1 MKSRMTALFAVLLFF
16 SFPLFSQEF
25 YWEEPVVVSSGEAR
39 YPRAISNGKDAYAF
53 WQEIVPERKQIY
65 LSVRCKESD
74 GRWKTHER
82 FAGPFSYSGEIPEIY
97 SAAISSSGTVV
108 VAALSSTA
116 GISSFVSND
125 KCRTFKKHD
134 FPVEKGDYIAPRVF
148 VSKDDDFQL
157 FCSVAKE
164 ITLGTTVS
172 IQTHNFYLYSAV
184 SSDGI
189 NWSDFKQIFSEEK
202 FNNSFSPFM
211 ASDEEKDYLV
221 FQTQNQVGD
230 LVTYHIYSSV
240 SEDNGKSWNAPV
252 LISGETSFEVRE
264 SDAMSYDN
272 QLPFAFFFNDKIHVA
287 WERNSPGGDNSKI
300 CYVQIDEKGV
310 VPRSAETIASEGNAR
325 GVVLFSLDDELYASW
340 YARGLVA
347 DTVYYAKKDG
357 FDWKKESVETGKN
370 PCRNPYPVVNDESAA
385 FVWQESYGNERNRIK
400 FLAPDTTCEKASVVF
415 DRYKAGSRST
425 NSKVKAKI
433 TLPKD
438 SSGIDGFSYSWSS
451 DESVVPQK
459 DENDVI
465 AGSNIL
471 NLTASSEGKWFLKLN
486 VLDRAGN
493 WSEETEASYYLDLT
507 PPNPVVFMPVVT
519 DAAGFLSSNSFVI
532 KWKSDENDEDIVGY
546 NYSITKIADL
556 DRRYAKI
563 PKKAMNVK
571 FAELKEYGIK
581 LVTLNKKNIEKERKF
596 SGTIKTK
603 FENASFKNLENGLY
617 VISVAAIDEAG
628 YVGKSAN
635 YPVLLNKYEPV
646 TRITKISKEESIFGD
661 VKLDVYGQDFTIDGT
676 ISKIV
681 IDGDGHEPFDLV
693 VDAQKSGFKV
703 ISNSKVS
710 GINLGNELEEG
721 AYYVGVIHSSRG
733 LCMTKVPALNIEI
746 NGTVK
751 IENDYDYQP
760 KWRSV
765 TKNYKYRLYIVQLVF
780 YIILLLSAVGIIV
793 FGYEFIKNCRD
804 FFSTKRII
812 EQLSKGVLM
821 EAAIN
826 ENKKRKGT
834 LKASLTGFTISL
846 VAFIIALIS
855 VILGTQMIKAQNRTL
870 AKGLHDRVDVLLS
883 SLVTG
888 TRSYL
893 PSGDVLELSQLPRQ
907 MNSLGEAQFVTITGL
922 PDVGGKAKDSK
933 SLLHVWASN
942 DENLKNR
949 VDVLNARKTSFDPG
963 VSELIRDIEN
973 ETEVL
978 GQIKLVN
985 EEAGLQCGEI
995 VTQLAQLSSESAKAS
1010 AARRQEINES
1020 MQQLNVQ
1027 LNNRLNEISQKSASA
1042 IPSYS
1047 DKELDRDITE
1057 YLFYRPVLFRSGQSH
1072 DFVRGLVFIKV
1083 DTSSLIEEV
1092 DASTK
1097 LIIISVLIIALF
1109 AIAVGIVAAIIFAMK
1124 IVKPISR
1131 LEKVV
1136 KNISEENNKELLLRN
1151 EIKNL
1156 PNNEI
1161 GRLGESVNRMQFD
1174 LGINARELNL
1184 QLNASEIQQGL
1195 VPLEPLAGNVKQN
1208 ISKIN
1213 DNNVNEFAYYKG
1225 AAGVSGDYF
1234 DFKKLDDRFY
1244 VFVKCD
1250 ASGHAAPAGIL
1261 VTIIA
1266 TLYKKWFETWSF
1278 AKNGTKLDEFVYKA
1292 NDFLEALNIKGK
1304 FVAMI
1309 ICLYDSK
1316 TGNVYMCHAGD
1327 KIYRIYDAEAGVL
1340 NKKELSETPAVGPF
1354 PSFMVEMK
1362 GGFKVEKT
1370 QLKRKDILLI
1380 YTDGIEENGR
1390 AKRKSDFSA
1399 IMKPKLDSAGK
1410 QISDDYGNLEWE
1422 VDKEEFGEER
1432 VNDIVQAV
1440 FNKEKYVLTKELN
1453 PIVTEKL
1460 VFNFTNCEGT
1470 IEECVSALASI
1481 EKVFRLYKPYSASA
1495 KDWVEVDVAIDRF
1508 LKEHFNLYEEYAQQP
1523 VNEKGEVIKP
1533 KNPNYVY
1540 YAYCK
1545 EDVQEDDLTMIA
1557 VQRP

>member
-1 MKSRMTALFAVLLFF
+1 MKSRIIALFAVLVFF
-16 SFPLFSQEF
+16 SFPLFCQEF
-25 YWEEPVVVSSGEAR
+25 YWEEPVVVSSGEGR
-39 YPRAISNGKDAYAF
+39 YPRTVSNENKSYAF
-53 WQEIVPERKQIY
+53 WQEIIPERKQIY
-65 LSVRCKESD
+65 LSVRYKAED
-74 GRWKTHER
+74 GNWKTYKN
-82 FAGPFSYSGEIPEIY
+82 FAGPFSYSGEIPELY
-97 SAAISSSGTVV
+97 SAAISSDGTVV

-116 GISSFVSND
+116 KISTFVSND
-125 KCRTFKKHD
+125 NCLTFKRYD

-148 VSKDDDFQL
+148 VSKNDDFLL

-164 ITLGTTVS
+164 TTLGTKVA
-172 IQTHNFYLYSAV
+172 IQTHNFYLYGAV
-184 SSDGI
+184 SSDGL
-189 NWSDFKQIFSEEK
+189 NWSDFHQIFSGDK
-202 FNNSFSPFM
+202 FNNSFSPVI
-211 ASDEEKDYLV
+211 ASDLENDYLI
-221 FQTQNQVGD
+221 FQTQYQAGD
-230 LVTYHIYSSV
+230 LITYHIYSSV
-240 SEDNGKSWNAPV
+240 SEDGGKKWKEPV
-252 LISGETSFEVRE
+252 LISGENSFEMKE
-264 SDAMSYDN
+264 TDAMSYDN
-272 QLPFAFFFNDKIHVA
+272 QLPFAFSYKDKIHVA
-287 WERNSPGGDNSKI
+287 WERNIPGGDNSKI
-300 CYVQIDEKGV
+300 SYVQLNSQGV
-310 VPRSAETIASEGNAR
+310 VPRSAETIADEGNAR
-325 GVVLFSLDDELYASW
+325 GVVLFSIDDEMYASW
-340 YARGLVA
+340 YARGSGA

-370 PCRNPYPVVNDESAA
+370 SCKNPYPLVNNGSTA
-385 FVWQESYGNERNRIK
+385 FVWQENYASEKNRIK
-400 FLAPDTTCEKASVVF
+400 FLAPDTTCAKAAVSF
-415 DRYKAGSRST
+415 DKYKAGTRST

-433 TLPKD
+433 VLPKD
-438 SSGIDGFSYSWSS
+438 SSGTDGYSYSWSQ
-451 DESVVPQK
+451 DENVGPAK
-459 DENDVI
+459 DENDIVI
-465 AGSNIL
+465 GNGTL
-471 NLTASSEGKWFLKLN
+471 NLSASSEGKWYLKVC
-486 VLDRAGN
+486 VLDKAGN
-493 WSEETEASYYLDLT
+493 WSEESKISYSLDLT
-507 PPNPVVFMPVVT
+507 PPEPVVFLPVET
-519 DAAGFLSSNSFVI
+519 DEAGFLNSNSFLVR
-532 KWKSDENDEDIVGY
+532 WHSDDDDVAGY
-546 NYSITKIADL
+546 NYTVSKIADL
-556 DRRYAKI
+556 DKRFAKI
-563 PKKAMNVK
+563 PKKSLGVK
-571 FAELKEYGIK
+571 KSELKDYGVK
-581 LVTLNKKNIEKERKF
+581 LIAANKKNIEKERRL
-596 SGTIKTK
+596 SGAIKTK
-603 FENASFKNLENGLY
+603 FENASFKNLDNGLY

-628 YVGKSAN
+628 YVGKSASC
-635 YPVLLNKYEPV
+635 YVLLNKYVPL
-646 TRITKISKEESIFGD
+646 TRITKINQEESIFGD
-661 VKLDVYGQDFTIDGT
+661 VKIDIYGQDFTVDGT
-676 ISKIV
+676 ITKVV
-681 IDGDGHEPFDLV
+681 IDADGQEPYDLT
-693 VDAQKSGFKV
+693 VDSQKGGFKV
-703 ISNSKVS
+703 SSNSKISSV
-710 GINLGNELEEG
+710 NLGNELGEG
-721 AYYVGVIHSSRG
+721 SYYVGIIHSSRG

-760 KWRSV
+760 RWRSV
-765 TKNYKYRLYIVQLVF
+765 TKSYKYRLYFVQLAF
-780 YIILLLSAVGIIV
+780 YIILLLSAVGIVV
-793 FGYEFIKNCRD
+793 FGYEFVKNCLD
-804 FFSTKRII
+804 YFSTKRII

-826 ENKKRKGT
+826 ENRKRKGT
-834 LKASLTGFTISL
+834 LKASLSGFTISL

-855 VILGTQMIKAQNRTL
+855 IILGTQMIKAQNRTL

-907 MNSLGEAQFVTITGL
+907 MNSLSEAQFVTITGL
-922 PDVGGKAKDSK
+922 PDMERNAKNSK
-933 SLLHVWASN
+933 SLLHIWASN
-942 DENLKNR
+942 DENIKNK

-963 VSELIRDIEN
+963 VSELVKNIEN

-978 GQIKLVN
+978 EQIKLVN
-985 EEAGLQCGEI
+985 EDAGLQCGEI
-995 VTQLAQLSSESAKAS
+995 VTQLALLSSESAKATPD
-1010 AARRQEINES
+1010 RRQEINES
-1020 MQQLNVQ
+1020 MQHLNIQ
-1027 LNNRLNEISQKSASA
+1027 LNNKLNEISQKAASA
-1042 IPSYS
+1042 IPEYN
-1047 DKELDRDITE
+1047 DKELDREITE

-1083 DTSSLIEEV
+1083 NTSSLIEEV

-1097 LIIISVLIIALF
+1097 LIIVSVLIIALF
-1109 AIAVGIVAAIIFAMK
+1109 TIAVGIVAAIIFAMK

-1174 LGINARELNL
+1174 LGVNARELNL

-1208 ISKIN
+1208 ISKIS
-1213 DNNVNEFAYYKG
+1213 DSNVNEFAYYKG

-1278 AKNGTKLDEFVYKA
+1278 AKNGTKLEEFVYKA
-1292 NDFLEALNIKGK
+1292 NDFLESLNIKGK

-1316 TGNVYMCHAGD
+1316 TGSVYMCHAGD
-1327 KIYRIYDAEAGVL
+1327 KIYRIYDAETGTL

-1362 GGFKVEKT
+1362 GGFKVEKAV
-1370 QLKRKDILLI
+1370 LKRKDILLI

-1399 IMKPKLDSAGK
+1399 IMKPKLDSSGK

-1432 VNDIVQAV
+1432 VHDIVQAV
-1440 FNKEKYVLTKELN
+1440 FNREKYVLTKELN
-1453 PIVTEKL
+1453 PIVAEKL

-1481 EKVFRLYKPYSASA
+1481 EKVFRLYKPHSASA

-1508 LKEHFNLYEEYAQQP
+1508 LKDHFNLYGEYAQQP
-1523 VNEKGEVIKP
+1523 VNEKGEIIKP